1 MAFTKIRMATWP
13 TSRPFQLVCCSL
25 PGTLVLGCSLLVSTL
40 PTLLSCM
47 KRSAFS
53 LDPYVVEIA

>member
-13 TSRPFQLVCCSL
+13 TSRLFQLVCCSL
-25 PGTLVLGCSLLVSTL
+25 PGTPVLVPTL

-53 LDPYVVEIA
+53 LDPYAVEIA